1 MWLLLLNQF
10 GWMGFEVIFNT
21 PLSNLVWLEG
31 RMSIKSLIKCLN
43 GDFLRVI
50 FLKKKI
56 KIFYDKYVIWKK
68 ILKEIQILKFMRVIW
83 LLKIKFN

>member
-1 MWLLLLNQF
+1 
-10 GWMGFEVIFNT
+10 MGFEVIFNT

-56 KIFYDKYVIWKK
+56 KIFYDKYVI
-68 ILKEIQILKFMRVIW
+68 
-83 LLKIKFN
+83 